1 MTPVNQ
7 TRKKAE
13 VIWSKGVKAVD
24 PRTLVAQF
32 VRSDASLQSVL
43 SESTR
48 ILVVGAGKASA
59 SMALGLEQEIKPFLS
74 KTVGILN
81 VPEANYPNLEKIKLN
96 LARPAGMNQP
106 TAKAVEG
113 SKSML
118 QLAQNAEEGDL
129 LIALISGGGSALM
142 PLPSS
147 GVSLEDKQ
155 KVTSLLSASSASIN
169 ELNCVRKHLSQIKGG
184 RLAHVFLEAIQG
196 KGKIVTLI
204 LSDVIEDK
212 LDVIASGPTVNDP
225 TTFKDALNILE
236 KHLLLD
242 KVPTSILKHLQMGV
256 AGNILDTPK
265 ALPAGIRNIVLGNNA
280 LALDAAAD
288 QASQLGYQ
296 VINLGSCMEGDTAGV
311 ALIHASIARS
321 VVKYDQPCQ
330 PPICVLSGGET
341 TVNLGENPGKG
352 GRNQEMALAFLC
364 ALKDHNLE
372 GITFLAA
379 GTDGEDGPTDAAG
392 AFADASTLKQSG
404 NMIASDFLARHDAYH
419 YFKNAGSL
427 YQPGPTG
434 TNVMDLRVLI
444 VE

>member
-1 MTPVNQ
+1 MKPSTQ
-7 TRKKAE
+7 SRKKLE
-13 VIWSKGVKAVD
+13 VIWGKGVKAVD
-24 PRTLVAQF
+24 SRDLVAHF
-32 VRSDASLQSVL
+32 VQSDASFQSVL
-43 SESTR
+43 SEAASV
-48 ILVVGAGKASA
+48 LVVGGGKASA
-59 SMALGLEQEIKPFLS
+59 AMALGLEQEIKPFLS

-81 VPEANYPNLEKIKLN
+81 VPEANYPKLEKIKLN

-113 SKSML
+113 SKSMI
-118 QLAQNAEEGDL
+118 QLAQEAKEGDL
-129 LIALISGGGSALM
+129 LLALISGGGSALM

-155 KVTSLLSASSASIN
+155 KVTSLLSGTSASIN

-184 RLAHVFLEAIQG
+184 RLAQAFLEATQG

-212 LDVIASGPTVNDP
+212 LDVIGSGPTVNDP
-225 TTFKDALNILE
+225 TTFKDAFSILE

-242 KVPTSILKHLQMGV
+242 KTPASILQHLQSGI
-256 AGNILDTPK
+256 AGKISDTPK
-265 ALPAGIRNIVLGNNA
+265 DLPASIRNKVLGNNA
-280 LALDAAAD
+280 LALDAAAN
-288 QASQLGYQ
+288 QARQLGYQ
-296 VINLGSCMEGDTAGV
+296 VINLGSCMEGDTAGL
-311 ALIHASIARS
+311 ASIHASIARS
-321 VVKYDQPCQ
+321 ILKYDQPSQAPVC
-330 PPICVLSGGET
+330 ILSGGET
-341 TVNLGENPGKG
+341 TVNLGQNPGKG

-372 GITFLAA
+372 RITFLAA

-392 AFADASTLKQSG
+392 AFADSNTLKQSG
-404 NMIASDFLARHDAYH
+404 TMNASDFLARHDAYY
-419 YFKNAGSL
+419 YFKTAGSL
-427 YQPGPTG
+427 FQPGPTG

>member
-155 KVTSLLSASSASIN
+155 KVTSLLSASS
-169 ELNCVRKHLSQIKGG
+169 
-184 RLAHVFLEAIQG
+184 
-196 KGKIVTLI
+196 
-204 LSDVIEDK
+204 
-212 LDVIASGPTVNDP
+212 
-225 TTFKDALNILE
+225 
-236 KHLLLD
+236 
-242 KVPTSILKHLQMGV
+242 
-256 AGNILDTPK
+256 
-265 ALPAGIRNIVLGNNA
+265 
-280 LALDAAAD
+280 
-288 QASQLGYQ
+288 
-296 VINLGSCMEGDTAGV
+296 
-311 ALIHASIARS
+311 
-321 VVKYDQPCQ
+321 
-330 PPICVLSGGET
+330 
-341 TVNLGENPGKG
+341 
-352 GRNQEMALAFLC
+352 
-364 ALKDHNLE
+364 
-372 GITFLAA
+372 
-379 GTDGEDGPTDAAG
+379 
-392 AFADASTLKQSG
+392 
-404 NMIASDFLARHDAYH
+404 
-419 YFKNAGSL
+419 
-427 YQPGPTG
+427 
-434 TNVMDLRVLI
+434 
-444 VE
+444 